1 MGMKMRTRSR
11 WIEAGLKGRLRPGMA
26 ALNVLVLFCSCQRQ
40 QPHAVSASAPV
51 AVALSVITVAA
62 EPFSITIPVTGT
74 LVSNTRVEV
83 KAEVIGRVIRFDKE
97 EGARVKAGEPV
108 VWVNDENY
116 RLQLRQAETAVTV
129 GKAGVE
135 RARLLQSHSRS
146 ELERA
151 ENLLQS
157 GGITDKD
164 LKASRLAQQDAA
176 AQVTLA
182 EAQLAQ
188 ARAALDVAGKRVR
201 DTVIHAPVSGEIQRK
216 AVNPGAYV
224 EAPTHLFTI
233 VDNSR
238 LELESPV
245 AAADLAPVRPGQ
257 RVNFTVNSYPGT
269 SFTGRVIEMNPAVDE
284 QTRSAKVRI
293 EVIHAGGKLKAG
305 MFASGE
311 ILTGL
316 NSGAI
321 VIPASAVYRDDR
333 SVKASYVF
341 VLENGKAVRRNVRI
355 GHESDSRLEISEGL
369 KPGDQ
374 VIGEQ
379 NIEIAEGV
387 RVEARR

>member
-1 MGMKMRTRSR
+1 
-11 WIEAGLKGRLRPGMA
+11 MA
-26 ALNVLVLFCSCQRQ
+26 ALLILPVFCSCQRQ
-40 QPHAVSASAPV
+40 QPRAVNASAPV
-51 AVALSVITVAA
+51 AVAASVITVAA
-62 EPFSITIPVTGT
+62 EAFPVTIPVTGT

-83 KAEVIGRVIRFDKE
+83 KAEVIGRVTRFEKE
-97 EGARVKAGEPV
+97 EGARVQAGEPV

-116 RLQLRQAETAVTV
+116 RLQLRQAETAVKV
-129 GKAGVE
+129 AEAGVE

-146 ELERA
+146 ELDRA
-151 ENLLQS
+151 ENLLKS

-164 LKASRLAQQDAA
+164 LKASRLAEQDAA

-182 EAQLAQ
+182 AAQLGQ
-188 ARAALDVAGKRVR
+188 ARAAQDVAGKRVR

-216 AVNPGAYV
+216 VVNQGAYV

-245 AAADLAPVRPGQ
+245 AAADLAPVQPGQ
-257 RVNFTVNSYPGT
+257 RVHFTVNSYPGR
-269 SFTGRVIEMNPAVDE
+269 SFTGRVIEVNPAVDE

-293 EVIHAGGKLKAG
+293 EVIHGVGKLKAG
-305 MFASGE
+305 MFATGE

-321 VIPASAVYRDDR
+321 VIPASAAYRDDR

-341 VLENGKAVRRNVRI
+341 VLENGKAARRNVRI
-355 GHESDSRLEISEGL
+355 GHERDARLEISEGL
-369 KPGDQ
+369 RPGDQ

-387 RVEARR
+387 RVEARK